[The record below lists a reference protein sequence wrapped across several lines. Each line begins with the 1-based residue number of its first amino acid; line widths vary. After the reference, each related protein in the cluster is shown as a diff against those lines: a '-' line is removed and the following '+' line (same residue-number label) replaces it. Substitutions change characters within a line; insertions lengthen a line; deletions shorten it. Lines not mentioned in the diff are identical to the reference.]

1 MRPALRARADEAET
15 GSGWGAPS
23 AASSTAAAGAAGG
36 AAAGASAWAARGDD
50 ESDPESERIASAAD
64 FRDDV
69 SGDPAEEREEAVDEA
84 PAPGQEHDGVYAAD
98 DAGTEPDMSDDS
110 RTETAEHA
118 SHDDGLEAGGGAAAA
133 SAGAGGAY
141 AATRALHEETANE
154 QADRA
159 DADAADGTADRA
171 DAADGTADRAD
182 GDARPTADGTAD
194 RADGDA
200 DAADGTA
207 DRTDSASTDT
217 HATHDS
223 DTSQEPAD
231 DLSHD
236 VESPRGEW
244 GGPRKDEP
252 AEMTVISEPEA
263 YATTEPVMAS
273 DQTPPVTP
281 DRDDTD
287 REAGDREAS
296 DREASD
302 RDREAGDREAGDRE
316 ATDRAP
322 AEAGAAVVE
331 TDDTDRSAADVA
343 EESNEERYDP
353 TPTRDWAADEGEL
366 LEETHDRGDRLEAE
380 RADLAHQSD
389 DAAASHDATAS
400 DDATDAT
407 ASDDAT
413 DAAASDDASRRD
425 GSPGSAD
432 LRLRRAAR
440 RRLRGRLGRAPGR
453 RRPAARPPGAGL
465 PRHDDLPPAGRR
477 RLRLGR
483 AARLVLRRGRRRA
496 QRVPALRGLIRR
508 RSVSP
513 RGHCGHTCAPRRGRP
528 DRFEP
533 PLQAERNRRAHRSAQ
548 RDPTG

>member
-1 MRPALRARADEAET
+1 MTAPRLILLLLLILVAVVLVVLVLRRGSAQRDAQRVEAAGLRTEADTLATTVAGQSVFADQAAQRAELARVEAEDKAREAAQLESEAAEHRAAAEATQRDYEATMRRADDIDPDVKKSEFPEVADDEGSDEVGAAPAVAGSTDAAPAPAASGAAAAAAGGAGGAGAAAAAEEDELPMTRAERREAREAGLALPEDEAGASGTEDEAET

-69 SGDPAEEREEAVDEA
+69 SGDPAEEREQAVDDA
-84 PAPGQEHDGVYAAD
+84 PAPTQEHDEVYAAD

-159 DADAADGTADRA
+159 DAADGTADHADAADGTAERA
-171 DAADGTADRAD
+171 DAADGTAE
-182 GDARPTADGTAD
+182 

-200 DAADGTA
+200 DAA

-217 HATHDS
+217 DATHDS
-223 DTSQEPAD
+223 DTSHEPAD

-287 REAGDREAS
+287 REAVARIDSWSVAPPVSIGS
-296 DREASD
+296 DLSLH
-302 RDREAGDREAGDRE
+302 
-316 ATDRAP
+316 TIRAP
-322 AEAGAAVVE
+322 FS
-331 TDDTDRSAADVA
+331 TS
-343 EESNEERYDP
+343 
-353 TPTRDWAADEGEL
+353 
-366 LEETHDRGDRLEAE
+366 
-380 RADLAHQSD
+380 
-389 DAAASHDATAS
+389 
-400 DDATDAT
+400 
-407 ASDDAT
+407 
-413 DAAASDDASRRD
+413 
-425 GSPGSAD
+425 
-432 LRLRRAAR
+432 
-440 RRLRGRLGRAPGR
+440 
-453 RRPAARPPGAGL
+453 
-465 PRHDDLPPAGRR
+465 
-477 RLRLGR
+477 
-483 AARLVLRRGRRRA
+483 
-496 QRVPALRGLIRR
+496 I
-508 RSVSP
+508 
-513 RGHCGHTCAPRRGRP
+513 
-528 DRFEP
+528 
-533 PLQAERNRRAHRSAQ
+533 
-548 RDPTG
+548 